1 MSIKYFSPL
10 SESEVELLVEAPALV
25 TVLIAGADSSID
37 KKEKA
42 WGKKL
47 VSYRTFTSDT
57 KLHDYY
63 ERVDEGFEAT
73 LNQLVD
79 SWTPE
84 SQETIAA
91 KLAQV
96 NDILPKLDEVF
107 ANLLK
112 DSWKSLARK
121 VAEASGG
128 LIGFGSVNAD
138 EARLIELPMIK

>member
-10 SESEVELLVEAPALV
+10 SESEVELLLQTPALV
-25 TVLIAGADSSID
+25 TVLIAGADSTID

-47 VSYRTFTSDT
+47 VSYRTFTSDV

-63 ERVDEGFEAT
+63 VKVDEAFENT

-84 SQETIAA
+84 SEQEITA
-91 KLAQV
+91 KLTQL
-96 NDILPKLDEVF
+96 NDILPKLDSEF
-107 ANLLK
+107 ADLLK

-128 LIGFGSVNAD
+128 LIGFGSVNPH
-138 EARLIELPMIK
+138 EARLMDLPMIE